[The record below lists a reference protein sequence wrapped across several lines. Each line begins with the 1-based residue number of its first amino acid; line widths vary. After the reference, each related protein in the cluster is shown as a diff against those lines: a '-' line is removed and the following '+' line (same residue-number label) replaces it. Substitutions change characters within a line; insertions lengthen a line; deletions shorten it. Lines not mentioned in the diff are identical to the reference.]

1 MSIQVGNY
9 HAEGP
14 FRNAASLHARS
25 GVYVI
30 LGRPTILTPWQVVD
44 IGEAGDLQQRVSCHD
59 RKMCWAGQ
67 GHAELAVAAIYS
79 DEHNRMLIERQLRHQ
94 YNPPCG
100 LM

>member
-14 FRNAASLHARS
+14 FRNVQDLLARS

-30 LGRPTILTPWQVVD
+30 LGRPNQVAQWRVVD
-44 IGEAGDLQQRVSCHD
+44 VGEAGDIRERISCHD
-59 RKMCWAGQ
+59 RGPCWRGQ
-67 GHAELAVAAIYS
+67 GHAELAAAVIYA
-79 DEHNRMLIERQLRHQ
+79 DERNRMQIERELRVQ

-100 LM
+100 LK